1 MSRFRGA
8 TASTNLATTEPS
20 SPDTAAHQPAPAAVE
35 VEQARRQA
43 LADLRLL
50 ALLIF
55 PGFVVVYIILFFV
68 DRTMYLATLG
78 EEDYLEQL
86 SFVLLMLS
94 GVLALVIFART
105 RRVSAYSWFF
115 LAFGAACF
123 LLAMEEI
130 SWGQRALGVTTPDFF
145 KQRSDQDEI
154 NLHNLLQGLLDIRT
168 KDVAGLALLFYGGVL
183 PFFAAQPR
191 LVGLLRRFYLVVPPR
206 FLTLGFILGAILMLD
221 VPTTDEE
228 ELGEFLFALCFFVF
242 MVHELLARLPD
253 EDWRRVGAWARRTP
267 LLAAH
272 TRAVA
277 LPSALALLTFGV
289 SLWGIARR
297 PLTIEEA
304 ALVEWAHAPPAAL
317 LHGAWQ
323 RVVAEPLVWPLL
335 LRAWMAPA
343 GAALPAL
350 RFMPVMAATLGVV
363 LFWRLLAYLRLPAAL
378 RALAALLWVFSPWLL
393 FYSQH
398 VTAHN
403 LTLLCLLTS
412 LWLLAGQITNGVTP
426 WRLAAWVAVNWLMLI
441 LNPYTV
447 AVLLAE
453 LLWVG
458 WAWLRATGARPARL
472 PWMAGA
478 LLVSALPPALLWML
492 PGGLPSPVPEAGIGR
507 LADQASLLLRGQPTL
522 GVYIGLVNP
531 MAALLS
537 SLLLGGLI
545 VAAALGVARL
555 WQRRRSQGLAAAVGL
570 LAVLLWGNILHYY
583 RVEQDEFREVA
594 DHLEIYAHPGD
605 VALLEI
611 PQQYFPLRYYLRDS
625 LGDALRLIPVPEID
639 LSPASPA
646 WAAMPTV
653 IPQVIPEVQDGQIL
667 DALQRYPALW
677 LVHYED
683 RAVDPNAFV
692 RHFLMA
698 VAHHTD
704 CVVWPALE
712 VCGFISPHS
721 IQAAQTV
728 KPDLAISHELL
739 LESVDLALPQEANH
753 GQPYLL
759 VTLHWRVLERPAL
772 DYKVS
777 LRLVDEAGGLVDQ
790 QDDLLIGPL
799 LPPTTWAVGEAKIG
813 HMALRLPPTATP
825 GRYPVQALVY
835 DGATSAPVEARVAG
849 AAVDSPLIPL
859 ARLVYD
865 QGAWS
870 HE

>member
-1 MSRFRGA
+1 M
-8 TASTNLATTEPS
+8 ASTNPATIEPPS
-20 SPDTAAHQPAPAAVE
+20 SDTAVRQTVPAAAA
-35 VEQARRQA
+35 VEQARQQA
-43 LADLRLL
+43 IADLRLL
-50 ALLIF
+50 ALLVF
-55 PGFVVVYIILFFV
+55 PLFVVVYIILFFV
-68 DRTMYLATLG
+68 DRSMYLATLG
-78 EEDYLEQL
+78 EEDYPEQL
-86 SFVLLMLS
+86 SFVFLMLS

-105 RRVSAYSWFF
+105 RRVSAYGWFF
-115 LAFGAACF
+115 LAFGVACF

-168 KDVAGLALLFYGGVL
+168 KDVAGLVLLFYGGVL

-191 LVGLLRRFYLVVPPR
+191 LAGLLRRFYFVVPPR

-242 MVHELLARLPD
+242 MLYELLARLPD
-253 EDWRRVGAWARRTP
+253 EDWRRVGVWARRTP
-267 LLAAH
+267 LLAAR
-272 TRAVA
+272 TLAVA
-277 LPSALALLTFGV
+277 LPGALALLTFGV
-289 SLWGIARR
+289 SLWGITRR

-304 ALVEWAHAPPAAL
+304 ALVEWAYAPPAAL

-323 RVVAEPLVWPLL
+323 RLAAEPLFWPLL
-335 LRAWMAPA
+335 LRAWIAAA
-343 GAALPAL
+343 GASLLAL
-350 RFMPVMAATLGVV
+350 RFVPVIAATLGVV
-363 LFWRLLAYLRLPAAL
+363 LFWRLSAYLRLPAAL
-378 RALAALLWVFSPWLL
+378 RVIAALLWIFSPWSL

-403 LTLLCLLTS
+403 LTLLCLLAS
-412 LWLLAGQITNGVTP
+412 LWLLAGQVTTGARIR
-426 WRLAAWVAVNWLMLI
+426 RLVALVAINWLMLL
-441 LNPYTV
+441 LNPYT
-447 AVLLAE
+447 AAILFAE

-458 WAWLRATGARPARL
+458 WVWLRAREARL
-472 PWMAGA
+472 AALPWTAGA
-478 LLVSALPPALLWML
+478 LLVSALPLALLWML
-492 PGGLPSPVPEAGIGR
+492 PGGLPTAAAGGGVWR
-507 LADQASLLLRGQPTL
+507 LGEQASLLLRGQPTL
-522 GVYIGLVNP
+522 GVYAGLVNP
-531 MAALLS
+531 VAALLS

-555 WQRRRSQGLAAAVGL
+555 WQRRRGQGLAAAVVL

-583 RVEQDEFREVA
+583 RIERDEFREVA

-605 VALLEI
+605 AALLEI

-625 LGDALRLIPVPEID
+625 LGDTLRLLPVPEID

-646 WAAMPTV
+646 WAAMPAV
-653 IPQVIPEVQDGQIL
+653 IPQVIPEVQDDQIL
-667 DALQRYPALW
+667 DALQRHPSLW

-692 RHFLMA
+692 RHFLIA
-698 VAHHTD
+698 VAHHAD

-721 IQAAQTV
+721 IQTARTV
-728 KPDLAISHELL
+728 KPDLAVGHELL
-739 LESVDLALPQEANH
+739 LDSVDLALPQETDH

-759 VTLHWRVLERPAL
+759 VTLHWQVLKRPAL

-777 LRLVDEAGGLVDQ
+777 LRLVDEAGGLLDQ

-813 HMALRLPPTATP
+813 HLALRLPPIATP
-825 GRYPVQALVY
+825 GRYTVQALVY
-835 DGATSAPVEARVAG
+835 DGATGAPVEARVAG
-849 AAVDSPLIPL
+849 AVPDEPLIPL

-865 QGAWS
+865 QGSWS